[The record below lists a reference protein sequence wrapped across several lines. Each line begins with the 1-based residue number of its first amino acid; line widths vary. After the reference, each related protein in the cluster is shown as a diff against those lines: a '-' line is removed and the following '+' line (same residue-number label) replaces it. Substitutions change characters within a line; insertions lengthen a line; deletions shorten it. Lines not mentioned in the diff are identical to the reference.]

1 MDQEAD
7 RIRALIVG
15 TCTGA
20 QSEAA
25 LTEARADLLALSV
38 ETLDG
43 EAADDACQQV
53 HEIDVLLS
61 QLAPTDM
68 SRRAS

>member
-1 MDQEAD
+1 MDQQAD
-7 RIRALIVG
+7 RIRALIVD

-20 QSEAA
+20 QSDAA
-25 LTEARADLLALSV
+25 LTEARADLLVLSV

-53 HEIDVLLS
+53 HEIDVQLG